1 MNGGFIIMY
10 MQGEENMNYQCVY
23 PDVYYKVQPFVMM
36 ACDEMDACNC
46 GMPSHDMVRQM
57 SDHIYEDICRI
68 HPDLAERDQYQGMS
82 IEAAAAYNVPGSF
95 VEAQQWRRGG
105 FFNDLIDIIL
115 LNEFFGR
122 RRRRYW

>member
-1 MNGGFIIMY
+1 MY
-10 MQGEENMNYQCVY
+10 IQGEENMNYECIY
-23 PDVYYKVQPFVMM
+23 PDVYFKVQPFVMM

-46 GMPSHDMVRQM
+46 GMPASDMVRQI
-57 SDHIYEDICRI
+57 SDQIFDDVCRI
-68 HPDLAERDQYQGMS
+68 HPDLADRDHYQEMS
-82 IEAAAAYNVPGSF
+82 YEAAAAYGVPGSL

-115 LNEFFGR
+115 LNEIFR

>member
-1 MNGGFIIMY
+1 MY
-10 MQGEENMNYQCVY
+10 MQGEENINYQCIY

-36 ACDEMDACNC
+36 ACDEMDASNC
-46 GMPSHDMVRQM
+46 DMPNHDTVRQM
-57 SDHIYEDICRI
+57 SDQIYDDVCRV

-82 IEAAAAYNVPGSF
+82 YEAATAFNMPGSI
-95 VEAQQWRRGG
+95 VEAQQWRRGGG

-122 RRRRYW
+122 RRRRW